1 VVGVNRDSAESH
13 AKFQGELALPFPLL
27 ADTDEKL
34 CKAFGVLVE
43 REHEGKK
50 FMAVQRSTFLIDPT
64 GVIRKVWPKVD
75 VIGHAAEVLASLLEL
90 TGA

>member
-1 VVGVNRDSAESH
+1 MIGVNRDSAESH

-50 FMAVQRSTFLIDPT
+50 FMGVNRETFLIDKD
-64 GVIRKVWPKVD
+64 GVVRKIWRKVSPED
-75 VIGHAAEVLASLLEL
+75 HANEVLSTVEEL
-90 TGA
+90 HL

>member
-1 VVGVNRDSAESH
+1 MVGVNRDSMESH
-13 AKFQGELALPFPLL
+13 AKWQRELALPFPLL
-27 ADTDEKL
+27 ADTFEKL

-75 VIGHAAEVLASLLEL
+75 VMGHSADVLSSLVELIAA
-90 TGA
+90 

>member
-1 VVGVNRDSAESH
+1 MVGVNRDSAESH
-13 AKFQGELALPFPLL
+13 AKWQGELALPFPLL

-50 FMAVQRSTFLIDPT
+50 FMGVQRSTFLIDPT

-90 TGA
+90 TAA